1 MGSDRGG
8 VVILI
13 YLVEGLGCEGVVE
26 DEGVEVGEEEGAVFT
41 EVKFGHNADIGETDR
56 FEDIGLVRFVI

>member
-1 MGSDRGG
+1 M
-8 VVILI
+8 I